1 MSDLF
6 FLISFLFL
14 VLQWS
19 GNSFFV
25 IVKLNYCKG
34 KEMQAEM
41 YNLLNHQK
49 ETSYRN
55 AAQKL

>member
-6 FLISFLFL
+6 FRISFLFL
-14 VLQWS
+14 VLQWC

-34 KEMQAEM
+34 KEMQTEM
-41 YNLLNHQK
+41 CNLLNYQK
-49 ETSYRN
+49 EISYRN
-55 AAQKL
+55 AAQK